1 MKTLCFMFV
10 LGLLMTG
17 PSFNT
22 FASITQDMG
31 ISKGKVVHLMD
42 ATARQPMRHR

>member
-1 MKTLCFMFV
+1 MKILCFMFV

-22 FASITQDMG
+22 FASITQDLG
-31 ISKGKVVHLMD
+31 VSKDKVAHFVVV
-42 ATARQPMRHR
+42 TEKQPMKRH

>member
-1 MKTLCFMFV
+1 MKTLCFMFI

-31 ISKGKVVHLMD
+31 MSKGKVTYFMD
-42 ATARQPMRHR
+42 ATARQPERHR

>member
-31 ISKGKVVHLMD
+31 VSKGTVVHIIHTGMQ
-42 ATARQPMRHR
+42 AEHAHK